1 MRRVLPVLLLILGS
15 CAVQPPERAPL
26 PNVEDVL
33 PEAVGCQ
40 VNVGAPTGVRV
51 ASVVDAGAAEGLLE
65 EGDVITS
72 INGSPTETRPDLT
85 ELMGQFGPGDTIEI
99 EYDRAGTDGS
109 VSVTLAENPDDPT
122 RGMIGITV
130 ETAFE
135 TAELE
140 ELAETI
146 APTATTRPIEVGST
160 LYLFDPLSNLWQSTG
175 IDPPQDTRWVSTSSG
190 LYSVTTGEP
199 VEILDLVTGQPVE
212 DDGFNDWAPQ
222 RLIGSVG
229 DELLVVVTADI
240 ADQPGFV
247 NLAVAAF
254 DPRSG
259 TTSWVTPVSN
269 DFGIPVAA
277 YGSPDGSAFLAVGAD
292 PESGDQLG
300 VALFDANGTLQTQE
314 GLTELGSPMGWHDD
328 TSMAFRTSEAAISVH
343 DFVDASTET
352 YELPESLVGSVTA
365 TVGDGHHILV
375 VGNRDLLLQD
385 LTDLTDSV
393 PLATNCNVGRTGD
406 PGWGA

>member
-1 MRRVLPVLLLILGS
+1 MRRVLPVLFLILGA
-15 CAVQPPERAPL
+15 CAAQPPERAPL
-26 PNVEDVL
+26 PDIEEVL

-51 ASVVDAGAAEGLLE
+51 ASVADTGAAEGLLE
-65 EGDVITS
+65 EGDVITAV
-72 INGSPTETRPDLT
+72 NNSPTETRPDLT
-85 ELMGQFGPGDTIEI
+85 EVMGQYGPGETIEI
-99 EYDRAGTDGS
+99 DYDRDGAGGS
-109 VSVTLAENPDDPT
+109 VSVTLADNPDDPS

-130 ETAFE
+130 QTAYETAD
-135 TAELE
+135 LE
-140 ELAETI
+140 ELTETI
-146 APTATTRPIEVGST
+146 PPTATTRPIEVGST
-160 LYLFDPLSNLWQSTG
+160 LYLFDPLSNQWQSTG
-175 IDPPQDTRWVSTSSG
+175 VDPPQNTRWVSTSSG
-190 LYSVTTGEP
+190 FYSVTTNDP
-199 VEILDLVTGQPVE
+199 VQILDLVTGEPID

-222 RLIGSVG
+222 RLVGSVG
-229 DELLVVVTADI
+229 DELLVVVTAEI
-240 ADQPGFV
+240 AEQPGFV

-269 DFGIPVAA
+269 EFGIPVAA

-292 PESGDQLG
+292 PESGEQLG
-300 VALFDANGTLQTQE
+300 VALFDANGTLRTQQ
-314 GLTELGSPMGWHDD
+314 GLADLGSPMGWHND

-352 YELPESLVGSVTA
+352 YELPDSLVGSVTA
-365 TVGDGHHILV
+365 TVGDGQHILV

-385 LTDLTDSV
+385 LTDLDESM
-393 PLATNCNVGRTGD
+393 PLASNCNIGRTGD

>member
-1 MRRVLPVLLLILGS
+1 MRRLLPVLLLILGA
-15 CAVQPPERAPL
+15 CAAEPPERAPL
-26 PNVEDVL
+26 PDVEEIL
-33 PEAVGCQ
+33 PEAIGCR
-40 VNVGAPTGVRV
+40 VNIGAPTGVRV
-51 ASVVDAGAAEGLLE
+51 ASVADAGAAEGLLE

-85 ELMGQFGPGDTIEI
+85 EMMSQFGPGDTIEI
-99 EYDRAGTDGS
+99 DYDRSGADGS

-130 ETAFE
+130 QTAYE

-140 ELAETI
+140 ELTETV
-146 APTATTRPIEVGST
+146 APNPTTRPIEVGST
-160 LYLFDPLSNLWQSTG
+160 LYLFDPLSNQWQSTG
-175 IDPPQDTRWVSTSSG
+175 IDPPEDTRWVSTSSG
-190 LYSVTTGEP
+190 LYSVTSDDP
-199 VEILDLVTGQPVE
+199 VQILDLVTGEPIE
-212 DDGFNDWAPQ
+212 DDGFDDWAPQ

-229 DELLVVVTADI
+229 DDLLVVVTAEV
-240 ADQPGFV
+240 ANQPGFV

-300 VALFDANGTLQTQE
+300 VALFDASGALQTQE
-314 GLTELGSPMGWHDD
+314 GLAQLGSPMGWHDD

-343 DFVDASTET
+343 DFIDASTEVID
-352 YELPESLVGSVTA
+352 LPESLVGSVTA
-365 TVGDGHHILV
+365 TVGDGQHILV

-385 LTDLTDSV
+385 LTDLNESV